1 MKNLLTVATLVF
13 TLSHSAFATSR
24 VNGLVSQDA
33 KSRLDKIEQIS
44 SVLHDLELNQKSL
57 QKDLKTA
64 LAKENERKV
73 YVNVAAISG
82 NIASLTVLGTTG
94 VVVMQGAAAFIS
106 VFTSGLLGGQL
117 YEPNLKK
124 KIIIGGSV
132 AAVGLVVASGALVG
146 VYVNRNDAN
155 KILEELPKVHLKIVE
170 TQLELSKEVLQLCK
184 AEPTHKLCY

>member
-13 TLSHSAFATSR
+13 TLSNSAFATSR

-33 KSRLDKIEQIS
+33 KGRLDKIDQIS
-44 SVLHDLELNQKSL
+44 SVLNDLELNQKSL
-57 QKDLKTA
+57 QKDLKAA
-64 LAKENERKV
+64 LVKEDQRKI
-73 YVNVAAISG
+73 YVNGATIST
-82 NIASLTVLGTTG
+82 NIMALTALGTTG
-94 VVVMQGAAAFIS
+94 IVVAEGGAAFIS
-106 VFTSGLLGGQL
+106 VFTSGLFGGQL
-117 YEPNLKK
+117 YEPNIKK
-124 KIIIGGSV
+124 KLIIGGSV

-170 TQLELSKEVLQLCK
+170 TQLALSKEVLQLCK